1 MPIFSLVGQYIKD
14 LSFEN
19 LVSKELPQDGTE
31 PSLQVNADVEY
42 TPFSGISQ
50 LAQNGYEV
58 VLTLHVTMTLGDKN
72 LFIAELKYSGIV
84 QFSQLYPEAQLEP
97 VLYIE
102 IPYYLFFEARNLIAS
117 LAAQAGFGPIFL
129 RPVDFSQ
136 VYMSR
141 SKFADKH
148 AEVNA

>member
-1 MPIFSLVGQYIKD
+1 
-14 LSFEN
+14 
-19 LVSKELPQDGTE
+19 
-31 PSLQVNADVEY
+31 
-42 TPFSGISQ
+42 
-50 LAQNGYEV
+50 
-58 VLTLHVTMTLGDKN
+58 MTLGDKN